1 MSSSSGFF
9 SIIVFLAIFFIFV
22 PVNHDQLY
30 LEAAVA
36 KTTRKGEEALALAQ
50 AGTHLLELRPA
61 SSYTSHL
68 ESAPFQGPSLFE
80 EDRDS
85 DDGQKISTLEMHLLQ
100 SHQRG
105 TCKMLSS
112 LWKCLGR
119 CRRCILCPQ
128 SWTRSRKKHQW
139 TDQAEYQSNAY
150 WQQQMPQQQ
159 SWDSKGKGK
168 GYVPMQQA
176 SAPPPPPPML
186 MAPPMQMPW
195 NASGQMALPVLP
207 PTLDTAYAPAAP
219 TSSVEMPIKEEQIQE
234 FRAQQKLQK
243 IVKAAKKE
251 DHLSPEFQALVH
263 EEQKKDNKECGRNLH
278 AAVTVLE
285 KAKEKVIEIESA
297 RAQLMTQWRVF
308 LHQSVTKWQEYTT
321 QFQSSETAFQ
331 RQLQEATW
339 NVKKAQKR
347 FEAAKKRADAGT
359 AEEDVQSISDE
370 EVEEMEAEELPRDE
384 NAQRIQENM
393 EQVVSSL
400 TTLSEAA
407 DKLEPRVKRPRKEDE
422 VSGAAAK
429 PSSTAMQPFG
439 KAGTT

>member
-1 MSSSSGFF
+1 MVISGGHARCCHRCGGAWDDVADG
-9 SIIVFLAIFFIFV
+9 SFV
-22 PVNHDQLY
+22 P
-30 LEAAVA
+30 
-36 KTTRKGEEALALAQ
+36 K
-50 AGTHLLELRPA
+50 
-61 SSYTSHL
+61 
-68 ESAPFQGPSLFE
+68 
-80 EDRDS
+80 
-85 DDGQKISTLEMHLLQ
+85 DGQGQ
-100 SHQRG
+100 SQAQGHQQA
-105 TCKMLSS
+105 SDN
-112 LWKCLGR
+112 
-119 CRRCILCPQ
+119 
-128 SWTRSRKKHQW
+128 SWTTSYRGKSPRQKHRPRSRKKQQWQDQSTYHQGG
-139 TDQAEYQSNAY
+139 SY
-150 WQQQMPQQQ
+150 WHAPVTPQQ
-159 SWDSKGKGK
+159 SWEKGKGK
-168 GYVPMQQA
+168 GGIVPMQQA

-186 MAPPMQMPW
+186 MTPPMQMQMPW
-195 NASGQMALPVLP
+195 NAPLQMAMPVLP
-207 PTLDTAYAPAAP
+207 PTMDTTYASTTTTTAAE
-219 TSSVEMPIKEEQIQE
+219 TPIKEEQIQE

-331 RQLQEATW
+331 QQLQEAAL

-347 FEAAKKRADAGT
+347 FETAKRRSDAGT
-359 AEEDVQSISDE
+359 TDEDVQSISDE

-407 DKLEPRVKRPRKEDE
+407 DRLEPKAKRPRKEDE
-422 VSGAAAK
+422 APGAAAK